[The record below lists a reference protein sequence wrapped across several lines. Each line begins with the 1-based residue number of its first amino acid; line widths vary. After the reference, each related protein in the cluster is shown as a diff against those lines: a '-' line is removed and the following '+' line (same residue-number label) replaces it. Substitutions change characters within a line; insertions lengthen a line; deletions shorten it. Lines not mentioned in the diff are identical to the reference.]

1 MLTTTTTVAG
11 SVQGMLE
18 RLDENPGPSIVE
30 PWVMLPS
37 QGLDGTR
44 SAAASGE
51 RRLMAAVLT
60 DAIQV
65 YLKGRRESL
74 LFREAERWI
83 ESSDRGWLLS
93 YENVCEVLTIDA
105 GRLRRA
111 LRGYAASGAPPIPVD
126 MGRVRVARGRKI
138 RV

>member
-1 MLTTTTTVAG
+1 MLTTTTLAR
-11 SVQGMLE
+11 SVEGTLE
-18 RLDENPGPSIVE
+18 RLDENPAPTIIE
-30 PWVMLPS
+30 PWVMLPT

-93 YENVCEVLTIDA
+93 YENVCDVLQIDA
-105 GRLRRA
+105 GLLRRA
-111 LRGYAASGAPPIPVD
+111 LHRYAASGAPPIPVD
-126 MGRVRVARGRKI
+126 MGRLRVARGRKI